1 MCAVCG
7 RWRDLSAAA
16 FFATQLDL
24 EYRRRWDKSV
34 HELWTLGA
42 HEPTSTELIAWR
54 ARYPVKL
61 RSAVLY
67 SVYCSLALL
76 SPMLNEEIEVL
87 VGSYSPVFVSLLLQ
101 FPMRIREYVYSR
113 RCAVRT
119 PLTIDGLKLFSCFYS
134 VFYCTVLIVL
144 QCTVLIYFI
153 YEYSTWL

>member
-1 MCAVCG
+1 M
-7 RWRDLSAAA
+7 
-16 FFATQLDL
+16 
-24 EYRRRWDKSV
+24 
-34 HELWTLGA
+34 
-42 HEPTSTELIAWR
+42 
-54 ARYPVKL
+54 
-61 RSAVLY
+61 LY
-67 SVYCSLALL
+67 
-76 SPMLNEEIEVL
+76 EEFEVL

-153 YEYSTWL
+153 YNCILRVQYMAVRLDHNGDTGIYCT